1 MNFDLDFGSCLQ
13 FLLLG
18 LIVCWLEAGAEVQ
31 VAAGLKVKVEFD
43 YEWLLVGLVEV
54 VVVIPVV
61 VVVVVV
67 AVVSVVDAVV
77 A

>member
-1 MNFDLDFGSCLQ
+1 MNFDLDFESCLQ

-18 LIVCWLEAGAEVQ
+18 LTVCWLEAAAEVQ

-43 YEWLLVGLVEV
+43 YEWPLVGLVEV
-54 VVVIPVV
+54 VVVIQ
-61 VVVVVV
+61 VVVVV